1 MCDSVSSDYQ
11 GTVLLHSR
19 EEQWTGSYF
28 GTAVSMFSDDFN
40 MYSKLVKICILTEF
54 GIVRNVSEMLL
65 AVERYK
71 DEKVRCPSV
80 A

>member
-54 GIVRNVSEMLL
+54 GIVRNVLDSNRD
-65 AVERYK
+65 V
-71 DEKVRCPSV
+71 KVRCPSV